1 MVASQ
6 CYVNIM
12 LIQCTMEISFAGEP
26 MAESYHG
33 SSFKCK
39 IQTEVEQHL
48 EGAHRLKLTSME
60 VYSYNCF

>member
-1 MVASQ
+1 MH
-6 CYVNIM
+6 
-12 LIQCTMEISFAGEP
+12 TMEISFAGEP

-39 IQTEVEQHL
+39 IQAEVEQHL

-60 VYSYNCF
+60 VYTYNCF